1 LLDKITVSGSGAH
14 NIGATNSSLTLSTI
28 DASGSTGN
36 ITVGGANSLDD
47 ITFSAGTGT
56 ASITGGSGADVLTA
70 GNARAVFVG
79 NAGKDTLTGGNG
91 DDDLTGGAGN
101 DTISTGTGTDNVT
114 GGAGVD
120 TITLGTGAK
129 TIKIAAG
136 DSTTTTAITSIS
148 AGMSVAGADVITGV
162 NVGDTFVLQAAASNN
177 YSSGVAGTVAPAT
190 ADNDTF
196 STTAVGDNAISFV
209 LGVYSSASSL
219 FSANAAGSDV
229 LMVWDDNSSTSGQ
242 TYRAVILPGSTINN
256 ATVTTDGSNGLNV
269 LIID

>member
-1 LLDKITVSGSGAH
+1 
-14 NIGATNSSLTLSTI
+14 LTLSTI

-162 NVGDTFVLQAAASNN
+162 NVGDTFVLQAAASDN
-177 YSSGVAGTVAPAT
+177 YSGSAGVGVGSSAGAGL

-196 STTAVGDNAISFV
+196 STTAAVDNSISFV